1 MSFPRSRELGFALHD
16 VARLLRTY
24 ADQRAREMSTTRAQW
39 AVLARLQRREGASQT
54 ELACIL
60 DLTPITVVRLIDKLD
75 AAGLVER
82 RPDAHDRRIHRLYL
96 TEKAVPALEMIGQL
110 SERIM
115 EQALAGLD
123 EPTLTTLLLGLNR
136 IKSNLKGALTPRS
149 FDK

>member
-1 MSFPRSRELGFALHD
+1 MPLAQSREIGYTLHD

-24 ADQRAREMSTTRAQW
+24 ADQRARDMSTTRAQW

-75 AAGLVER
+75 AVGLVER

-96 TEKAVPALEMIGQL
+96 TEKAVPALERIGQL

-115 EQALAGLD
+115 DQALAGLD
-123 EPTLTTLLLGLNR
+123 EPSLAALQASLDR
-136 IKSNLKGALTPRS
+136 IKSNLKGALAPRS
-149 FDK
+149 LDK